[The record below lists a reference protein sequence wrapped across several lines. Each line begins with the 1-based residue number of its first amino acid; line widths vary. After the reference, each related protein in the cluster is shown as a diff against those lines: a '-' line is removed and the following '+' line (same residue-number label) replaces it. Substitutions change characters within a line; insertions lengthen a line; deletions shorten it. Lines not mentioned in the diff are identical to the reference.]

1 MRFIA
6 DAMLGKLARWLR
18 LMGYDVDYSTDLKD
32 DELLTRAK
40 ERTLLTR
47 DRALYGRA
55 KSNGLDAILISGGG
69 IRGQL
74 TQLKEEVGLELRD
87 MPELARCPLCNGELE
102 GVEKEKIKEKVPVG
116 VSDFFKCVDCE
127 NVYWEGS
134 HWKNIKETIKE
145 VEGRGKDVQ
154 NPKR

>member
-18 LMGYDVDYSTDLKD
+18 LMGYSVDYSMDQGD

-55 KSNGLDAILISGGG
+55 KSEGLSAILISEGG
-69 IRGQL
+69 IKGQL
-74 TQLKEEVGLELRD
+74 MQLKEDVELVLRD
-87 MPELARCPLCNGELE
+87 TPELARCPMCNGRLE
-102 GVEKEKIKEKVPVG
+102 GMEKEKIKETVPEG
-116 VSDFFKCVDCE
+116 ISNFFKCRACE
-127 NVYWEGS
+127 NVYWEGL
-134 HWKNIKETIKE
+134 HWKNIKETIKD
-145 VEGRGKDVQ
+145 VKTRGKDV
-154 NPKR
+154 